1 MRLPG
6 RGQDRGATQS
16 GTPREYFEEIH
27 RGCQLRRLRQ
37 GPVLRALHFAL
48 APPEQAPL
56 EPEHPAC
63 SRRCRGHPQAPECV
77 HLVPQGRQGDPPGI
91 SASRVGRAFSP
102 AEGARF
108 VVPVCSRLRAPVPPS
123 TPVPAP
129 PSAPG
134 PTPTVGRNPPPTSAP
149 PVARAP
155 QIDPSIARTR
165 SRGQVP
171 PEKVVLP
178 RRSRRRGG
186 GGVAAATDRGQARR
200 YAPKWSQPSSD
211 GISPSQRTP
220 WNSSTTRPMTV
231 HPSGTDSA

>member
-63 SRRCRGHPQAPECV
+63 SRRCCGHPQAPECV

-91 SASRVGRAFSP
+91 SASRVRRAFSP

-108 VVPVCSRLRAPVPPS
+108 VVPACFWLQPRSHRRPQAHPTVGPRP
-123 TPVPAP
+123 TP
-129 PSAPG
+129 PSAPTQTHRRASTTNRPFHRAHTLTQPG
-134 PTPTVGRNPPPTSAP
+134 PTRKSGAP
-149 PVARAP
+149 ATPRWGGGGEGTP
-155 QIDPSIARTR
+155 IARPR
-165 SRGQVP
+165 SGPNQARTG
-171 PEKVVLP
+171 
-178 RRSRRRGG
+178 SRRRSVLPG
-186 GGVAAATDRGQARR
+186 THQPRAR
-200 YAPKWSQPSSD
+200 
-211 GISPSQRTP
+211 
-220 WNSSTTRPMTV
+220 
-231 HPSGTDSA
+231 

>member
-63 SRRCRGHPQAPECV
+63 SRRCCGHPQAPECV
-77 HLVPQGRQGDPPGI
+77 HLVPQGWQGDPPGI
-91 SASRVGRAFSP
+91 SASRVRRAFSH

-108 VVPVCSRLRAPVPPS
+108 VVPECARCGPSGRGGCGTRARLRPEV
-123 TPVPAP
+123 VPAQL
-129 PSAPG
+129 AWDL
-134 PTPTVGRNPPPTSAP
+134 A
-149 PVARAP
+149 
-155 QIDPSIARTR
+155 
-165 SRGQVP
+165 
-171 PEKVVLP
+171 
-178 RRSRRRGG
+178 
-186 GGVAAATDRGQARR
+186 VAAYSLVFIGDAANDGPALRHRLGPRKRR
-200 YAPKWSQPSSD
+200 EQVVVF
-211 GISPSQRTP
+211 SPGERPAQRVDT
-220 WNSSTTRPMTV
+220 
-231 HPSGTDSA
+231 